1 MNSTK
6 IAFTNIQE
14 QIKTSM
20 KEIKELKKRTKI
32 ERI

>member
-20 KEIKELKKRTKI
+20 KEIKELKKNAQK
-32 ERI
+32 